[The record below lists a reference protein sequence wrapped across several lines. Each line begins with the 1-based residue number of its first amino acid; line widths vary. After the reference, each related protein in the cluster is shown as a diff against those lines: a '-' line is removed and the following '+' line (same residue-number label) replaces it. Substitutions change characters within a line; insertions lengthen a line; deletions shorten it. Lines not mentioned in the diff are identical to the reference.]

1 MQLHRIQNRTQK
13 EQRRECDI
21 YVEQYKKT
29 LVSNCFILV
38 TNFCHRLFPS
48 VCSSI
53 IQKWNKIAFIYI
65 LYYPIIIF
73 KKKCHTANFEN
84 ATSS

>member
-1 MQLHRIQNRTQK
+1 MQHRTQK

-53 IQKWNKIAFIYI
+53 IQKMEQNSFYYI

-73 KKKCHTANFEN
+73 KKCHTANFEN